1 MAKTMSKDRDDVLYS
16 FHTDCPAPSA
26 ADIIEW
32 TKRFPQYAEDIRAH
46 AAIARDWTAQADV
59 DVEIDEVTLQRA
71 HSRALNI
78 IYRSAEADSGVP
90 SQAVGFFELLTRA
103 GTRISDIATEIGIAR
118 AVVADLFNG
127 WMRPPVGGR
136 LSRAVMH
143 ALRIDQAAF
152 DREVLF
158 ALANPRMGEAKASGP
173 PQVLQR
179 SYREIVES
187 SGMSAERIHYWLEED

>member
-1 MAKTMSKDRDDVLYS
+1 MAKTMTKDRDDVLYS
-16 FHTDCPAPSA
+16 FHTACPAPSA

-46 AAIARDWTAQADV
+46 AAIARDWAAQAEV
-59 DVEIDEVTLQRA
+59 DVEVDEVTFQRA

-78 IYRSAEADSGVP
+78 IYRSAEADSVAP
-90 SQAVGFFELLTRA
+90 PQAVGFFELLARA
-103 GTRISDIATEIGIAR
+103 GTKISRIATEIGIAR

-136 LSRAVMH
+136 LSRAVMN

-152 DREVLF
+152 DRELLF